1 MKKIIGLFA
10 LCTLLLASSSYAHF
24 HYKINATATLYANDK
39 QQLTAVGMAWVYD
52 PNVSDMM
59 LSSGQSINDLAN
71 GIMTDLVELD
81 YFTQLEF
88 NGKRIATSRPS
99 NYQLVPIKKGNQN
112 LLKLS
117 FVLPLQS
124 PLFIQGNTLSI
135 VHKDPGASASIF
147 YHHANNI
154 ILGQT
159 FKSLCQS
166 RVQAIKGFAVGEAPE
181 RVRIRCKK

>member
-10 LCTLLLASSSYAHF
+10 VCTLLLASFSYAHF

-39 QQLTAVGMAWVYD
+39 KQLTAVGMSWVYD
-52 PNVSDMM
+52 QQVSDMM
-59 LSSGQSINDLAN
+59 LKSGQSINNLAN
-71 GIMTDLVELD
+71 GIMTDLVELN

-88 NGKRIATSRPS
+88 NGKRIATTRPK
-99 NYQLVPIKKGNQN
+99 NYQLVSIKQGNKN

-135 VHKDPGASASIF
+135 VHTDPSASASIF

-154 ILGQT
+154 ILGEA

-166 RVQAIKGFAVGEAPE
+166 RVQAIKGFEAGEAPE
-181 RVRIRCKK
+181 LVKIRCKK